1 MSYKRRQQPVVK
13 SVSVIIPVHNQ
24 TEDLKLFLP
33 HLITFAGGLDVEII
47 VIDDKSDE
55 PITFGGLDVKVYRIE
70 NRLHRVKAINEWV
83 RKATHDNIL
92 VCDPSIRFV
101 NDTIQLMVWL
111 LDTKAIAT
119 PISTSLYNTDLSQH
133 KGDPIFDLC
142 FAFNKRSWIVLDER
156 LGIFC
161 FTLCLWHIFKSEV
174 GYGWIVRSV
183 VSNRHIE
190 QKERVLQNYYYKKDR
205 SVYSQIQKENSWLNM

>member
-70 NRLHRVKAINEWV
+70 NRLHRVKAINE
-83 RKATHDNIL
+83 
-92 VCDPSIRFV
+92 
-101 NDTIQLMVWL
+101 
-111 LDTKAIAT
+111 
-119 PISTSLYNTDLSQH
+119 
-133 KGDPIFDLC
+133 
-142 FAFNKRSWIVLDER
+142 
-156 LGIFC
+156 
-161 FTLCLWHIFKSEV
+161 
-174 GYGWIVRSV
+174 
-183 VSNRHIE
+183 
-190 QKERVLQNYYYKKDR
+190 
-205 SVYSQIQKENSWLNM
+205 